1 MSQEQIYE
9 KLKELLCGILE
20 LDEEDIT
27 PETDLE
33 KDLELDPEYDE
44 DIFDEILLEF
54 FDIETELTAEFFRS
68 ARTVSDMV
76 DLIEDQF

>member
-33 KDLELDPEYDE
+33 EDLKLDLEYDE